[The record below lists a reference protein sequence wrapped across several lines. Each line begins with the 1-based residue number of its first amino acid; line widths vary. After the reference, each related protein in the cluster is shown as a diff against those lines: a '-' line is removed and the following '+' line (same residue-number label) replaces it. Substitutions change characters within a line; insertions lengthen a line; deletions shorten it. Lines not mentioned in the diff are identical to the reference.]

1 MSMEKALKSF
11 RPTVLPRTPPPEP
24 SKSAEVEAYRQFTRI
39 VSQATYGAAY
49 PDPKGVEY
57 ILPNDISDQDLGEKA
72 HAALAASRF
81 LTPDHPEF
89 KEVMRFPT
97 KEEEKAYEDQLL
109 KAAGVK
115 TLRTLYKGAQS
126 VFLDL
131 QDGVISID
139 SWKYR
144 YAGHWEGIRGLAPI
158 TVPES
163 VGDIEFG
170 QAIRAGLAKSF

>member
-1 MSMEKALKSF
+1 M
-11 RPTVLPRTPPPEP
+11 RPGTAAPNRLGCDPLVLML
-24 SKSAEVEAYRQFTRI
+24 SS
-39 VSQATYGAAY
+39 
-49 PDPKGVEY
+49 
-57 ILPNDISDQDLGEKA
+57 
-72 HAALAASRF
+72 
-81 LTPDHPEF
+81 
-89 KEVMRFPT
+89 
-97 KEEEKAYEDQLL
+97 LL